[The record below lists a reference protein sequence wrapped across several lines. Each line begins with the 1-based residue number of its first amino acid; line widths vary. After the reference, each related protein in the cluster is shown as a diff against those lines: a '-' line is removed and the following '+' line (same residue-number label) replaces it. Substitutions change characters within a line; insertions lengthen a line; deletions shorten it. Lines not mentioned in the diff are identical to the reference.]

1 MVVFNPERR
10 LMQEDSGLLKG
21 NLVNL
26 YKSKMTKK
34 VGASLLGLVAL
45 LGTSINTA
53 SSSSAATKTVGL
65 IIFNG
70 TDAFVQSVAKGVK
83 ASAAAN
89 GWKVKSVD
97 VAGSID
103 GANTAIQNFVSAK
116 VNAIIT
122 TAVSSSSLKSGLAQ
136 ATKAKIPVISED
148 GGLAPGIS
156 AAVMNVNDASNA
168 SPIQALANAMG
179 GDGKL
184 LAFTYKPGL
193 PCLLR
198 ENSLDSVLA
207 NYPNI
212 EVTKFALPD
221 NGHSQ
226 AAATEAAAW
235 LQTNSSYT
243 GHLAVW
249 ACYDDPAVGA
259 IASITAAGKKALVYG
274 YNGSPNALQAISDGT
289 MTASVYFDPVAV
301 GKKTFTALLAAVK
314 VGTKA
319 CEWTIYLDHQGEC
332 RKPTQ
337 VNK

>member
-184 LAFTYKPGL
+184 LAFSYTPGL
-193 PCLLR
+193 P
-198 ENSLDSVLA
+198 
-207 NYPNI
+207 
-212 EVTKFALPD
+212 
-221 NGHSQ
+221 
-226 AAATEAAAW
+226 
-235 LQTNSSYT
+235 
-243 GHLAVW
+243 
-249 ACYDDPAVGA
+249 
-259 IASITAAGKKALVYG
+259 
-274 YNGSPNALQAISDGT
+274 
-289 MTASVYFDPVAV
+289 
-301 GKKTFTALLAAVK
+301 
-314 VGTKA
+314 
-319 CEWTIYLDHQGEC
+319 
-332 RKPTQ
+332 
-337 VNK
+337 